1 MRKRDIFFD
10 RSACYKACK
19 DEINDADASFEFDLK
34 HYFLEA
40 EIDLVCFVVEDIE
53 HSMLRSEAFR
63 QHAENGIKVDFL
75 IAELV
80 ENYKYIFEEYAEGEL
95 EEGFRKDFDANDD
108 KRDWDNISEATTKL
122 EYLNENVLE
131 EKITDA
137 VYELLG
143 TKEETEITKD
153 LLETQLAFYKLSV

>member
-1 MRKRDIFFD
+1 MRNRDIFFD
-10 RSACYKACK
+10 RRACYKACK
-19 DEINDADASFEFDLK
+19 DEINDTDASFEIDLK

-40 EIDLVCFVVEDIE
+40 EIDLVYFAYEDIE

-75 IAELV
+75 ITELV
-80 ENYKYIFEEYAEGEL
+80 EHYKFIFEEYVEDKIGE
-95 EEGFRKDFDANDD
+95 EFRKDCDENDS
-108 KRDWDNISEATTKL
+108 KRDWDNISEKI
-122 EYLNENVLE
+122 EYLNDNVLE

-143 TKEETEITKD
+143 TKEDTEITKD
-153 LLETQLAFYKLSV
+153 LLKTQMAFYKLSV